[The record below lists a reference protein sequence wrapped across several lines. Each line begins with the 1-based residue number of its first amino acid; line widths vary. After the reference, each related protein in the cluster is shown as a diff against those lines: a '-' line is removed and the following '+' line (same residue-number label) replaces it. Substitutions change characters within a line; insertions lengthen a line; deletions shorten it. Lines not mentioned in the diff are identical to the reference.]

1 VSGGL
6 QFAGLRRVLA
16 DIADE
21 RARQEEKWG
30 DQSGHPYLLWN
41 AILGEEVGEVSRV
54 LLEHWNTHLPDT
66 SAANQ
71 LRAELVQIAAVAVAW
86 VETIDKRG

>member
-1 VSGGL
+1 MSDITE
-6 QFAGLRRVLA
+6 VLA

-21 RARQEEKWG
+21 RARQDEKWG

-54 LLEHWNTHLPDT
+54 LLEDLD
-66 SAANQ
+66 AKR
-71 LRAELVQIAAVAVAW
+71 LRAELVQVAAVAVAW

>member
-1 VSGGL
+1 VSDITE
-6 QFAGLRRVLA
+6 VLA

-21 RARQEEKWG
+21 RARQDEKWG

-54 LLEHWNTHLPDT
+54 LLEDLD
-66 SAANQ
+66 AKR